1 MPPDDEQVIYPFLI
15 QHTQYQYK
23 INIEVIETNTDY
35 ELDVDTSKYNMDDP
49 DVIEFEVMDP
59 ILNKEMGRERE
70 FYLKRT
76 NVFTNTRVDN
86 KLFDVNQFFTDFI
99 KNDVEEFM
107 EEVLT
112 KEEWPQWRAWV
123 IDGN

>member
-1 MPPDDEQVIYPFLI
+1 
-15 QHTQYQYK
+15 
-23 INIEVIETNTDY
+23 VIETNTDY